1 MQNKSMKILL
11 GDYMYEHNLTA
22 RQVEVLTGVSKSTV
36 NRIMNDQISPTMDTM
51 EQLARGLQVPIE
63 SLYESDF

>member
-1 MQNKSMKILL
+1 MKILL

-22 RQVEVLTGVSKSTV
+22 RQVELLTGVSKSTV
-36 NRIMNDQISPTMDTM
+36 NRIVNGQISPTMDTM
-51 EQLARGLQVPIE
+51 EQLARGLQIPFS

>member
-1 MQNKSMKILL
+1 
-11 GDYMYEHNLTA
+11 MYEHNLTA
-22 RQVEVLTGVSKSTV
+22 RQVELLTGVSKSTV
-36 NRIMNDQISPTMDTM
+36 NRIVNGQISPTMDTM